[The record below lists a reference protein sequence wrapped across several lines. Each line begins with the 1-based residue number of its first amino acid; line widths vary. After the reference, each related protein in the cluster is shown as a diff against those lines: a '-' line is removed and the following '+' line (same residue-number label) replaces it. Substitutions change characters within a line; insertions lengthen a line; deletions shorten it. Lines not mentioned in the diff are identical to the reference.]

1 MGYLFLSLA
10 LLAGLTKGFCGK
22 KTSGF
27 ASSVQSA
34 AFLNLI
40 RMLLCI
46 LFSFA
51 ALLCIGK
58 LDSLAS
64 SPSVLGISALSGI
77 STAAFVVTWLLSVR
91 KNAYMM
97 VDVFLMLGT
106 LVPIVLSAVWFSDP
120 VSVRQWIGFA
130 VLLFAVSIM
139 CSYSSSIKERI
150 SLSSLLL
157 LIAMGAANGL
167 TSFSQK
173 LFVSM
178 SGETPIATFN
188 LYTYVFAAIALG
200 IYYLATSGREKPA
213 FSKSGGSRTV
223 YLYVAIMAAALTAH
237 SYFSTTAALYL
248 DPVKLYPLNQG
259 MGLILS
265 TIMATLAFGEKL
277 KIRAVLGILLS
288 FAALMVINL

>member
-150 SLSSLLL
+150 SPSSLLL

-178 SGETPIATFN
+178 SGATPIATFN

-200 IYYLATSGREKPA
+200 IYYLATSGREKLA

-265 TIMATLAFGEKL
+265 TIMATLVFGEKL